1 MRSVKVW
8 DAIVRF
14 THWGVALLFFANFM
28 VIDDDS
34 PAHIYAGYALLVL
47 VAIRILWG
55 LVGSKYAR
63 FSAFWPTPIRILA
76 HLKGIFSSLPG
87 VYLSHNPL
95 GALMVLNLLAT
106 MIAISITGIMLT
118 TRTFRFEDWVEE
130 LHEGLA
136 IYALVCVG
144 IHVAGVL
151 FEMKRSR
158 INLIKAMVTGSKEI
172 PEPTA

>member
-8 DAIVRF
+8 DPIVRIA
-14 THWGVALLFFANFM
+14 HWGVALLFFANFA

-34 PAHIYAGYALLVL
+34 PAHIYAGYALLTL
-47 VAIRILWG
+47 VVIRILWG
-55 LVGSKYAR
+55 LVGSKHAR
-63 FSAFWPTPIRILA
+63 FAGFWPSPSRVQA
-76 HLKGIFSSLPG
+76 HIKGIFWGQPG

-106 MIAISITGIMLT
+106 MIAFSVTGIMLT
-118 TRTFRFEDWVEE
+118 MRAFRFEDWVED

-136 IYALVCVG
+136 VYALVCVG

-151 FEMKRSR
+151 FETRRSR
-158 INLIKAMVTGSKEI
+158 INLIKAMITGVKEI